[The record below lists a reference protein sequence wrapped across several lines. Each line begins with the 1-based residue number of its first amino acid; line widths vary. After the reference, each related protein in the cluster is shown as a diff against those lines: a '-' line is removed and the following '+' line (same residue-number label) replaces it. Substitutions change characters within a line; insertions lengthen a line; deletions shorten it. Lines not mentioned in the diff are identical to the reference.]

1 MREIRSYLGQRS
13 EEMDHHLSLL
23 YMLDRRTRESSGA
36 GDQLRVEVRQVLIL
50 KSSILVHLYNIVE
63 ATMNQVLD
71 EVARQVSTYHP
82 KMYTEA
88 FFKEWIRYS
97 AGTNDSA
104 GPEKLL
110 EKVTATGQDLIS
122 EDGWTEMRIIRGSG
136 NWDDKEIQR
145 IAGRLDI
152 VLDID
157 PEIARAA
164 SENFSN
170 DESRLTYL
178 RRRRNSLAHGHST
191 FEEGAQDR
199 TYDELVELAK
209 VVLKYVREVIEC
221 FERFVDVDGYLETRM
236 AEAS

>member
-1 MREIRSYLGQRS
+1 MREVRNYLGQRS
-13 EEMDHHLSLL
+13 EEMEHHLSLL
-23 YMLDRRTRESSGA
+23 NKLDKRSKESIDGR
-36 GDQLRVEVRQVLIL
+36 DQLRIEVRQVLIL

-71 EVARQVSTYHP
+71 ETARQVSVHHP

-88 FFKEWIRYS
+88 FFREWIKCT
-97 AGTNDSA
+97 AGTNDGA

-110 EKVTATGQDLIS
+110 EKVMATGQDLIS
-122 EDGWTEMRIIRGSG
+122 EVDWAEMKILRGSG
-136 NWDDKEIQR
+136 SWDDKEIQR
-145 IAGRLDI
+145 IAGRLGV

-157 PEIARAA
+157 PEIAMAA

-199 TYDELVELAK
+199 TYDELVKLAR
-209 VVLKYVREVIEC
+209 VVLDYVRAVIEC
-221 FERFVDVDGYLETRM
+221 FARFIEADRYLEAPR
-236 AEAS
+236 AEAL